1 MRRLLFSL
9 GVLLAAAASLSAA
22 TPPVTPAVEHP
33 GALPILLG
41 LDAVRQ
47 ELKLDSLQRAV
58 LTSLRDEYKADVHA
72 LVTPMPAPGPARQAA
87 EQQFVQINARYN
99 KRALSVLNSTQRK
112 RLGEI
117 EHQMLGGTML
127 SVPSVQ
133 AKLGLTDKQKQK
145 IEAIR
150 QKNLAYAGKVNRQ
163 FEEGKIGYFER
174 VSLLRSRRKSSA
186 VDAFKVL
193 TPAQR
198 DAFLA
203 LGGKKLAFPA

>member
-22 TPPVTPAVEHP
+22 TPAVEHP

-58 LTSLRDEYKADVHA
+58 LSSLRDEYKADVHA

-87 EQQFVQINARYN
+87 EKEFMQINARYN
-99 KRALSVLNSTQRK
+99 KRALSVLSGTQRK

-145 IEAIR
+145 IEALR

-186 VDAFKVL
+186 EAAFKVL

-203 LGGKKLAFPA
+203 LGGKKLVFPA